1 VLWRLP
7 WICMT
12 DLSARGGNRMTKY
25 EIILYWSDEDQ
36 AFVAEVPELA
46 GCAADGP
53 TREEALAN
61 AETVIAEWLEIAR
74 ELGRP
79 IPEPK
84 GRLLFA

>member
-1 VLWRLP
+1 MESETR
-7 WICMT
+7 
-12 DLSARGGNRMTKY
+12 Y
-25 EIILYWSDEDQ
+25 EVILYWSEDDR
-36 AFVAEVPELA
+36 AFLAAVPELA

-53 TREEALAN
+53 TYQAALAKVE
-61 AETVIAEWLEIAR
+61 AAMAEWLETAR

>member
-1 VLWRLP
+1 
-7 WICMT
+7 
-12 DLSARGGNRMTKY
+12 MTKY
-25 EIILYWSDEDQ
+25 EIILYWSVDDG
-36 AFVAEVPELA
+36 AFIAEVPELP

-53 TREEALAN
+53 TRQEALTN
-61 AETVIAEWLEIAR
+61 AEIVIQEWIETAQ